1 MAARHRIAILGSG
14 EINIVGSDCVSV
26 KVYNVVP
33 AVADLFIFSFLLA
46 VCVRG
51 IVVSNHFPDV
61 DVYIRTLPLAAGT
74 ELDGRSALH
83 LRRVTDQVLAIYLQI
98 QGLGGDRQ
106 AIDDNVVQL

>member
-1 MAARHRIAILGSG
+1 MAARHRIAVLGSG

-26 KVYNVVP
+26 EVYNVVP
-33 AVADLFIFSFLLA
+33 AADLFIFSFLLA
-46 VCVRG
+46 VCG
-51 IVVSNHFPDV
+51 IVVSNAFPDV
-61 DVYIRTLPLAAGT
+61 DVYIRTLPIAAGT